1 MKEGYT
7 EIDHFVLESNLDSIS
22 KVEQIVDDVCQKLTL
37 NEESYGNVLIAVSEA
52 VTNAIVHGNGVGS
65 TLHVDLSVSDGSED
79 FVFQVKDAGRGFD
92 TTALPDPTNPDN
104 LLNENGRGIF
114 LMQNLADKVEF
125 DDYGRT
131 VNMYFQK

>member
-7 EIDHFVLESNLDSIS
+7 VIDHFVLESKLDSIS
-22 KVEQIVDDVCQKLTL
+22 RVEQIVDDVCQKLTL

-52 VTNAIVHGNGVGS
+52 VTNAIVHGNGLGS
-65 TLHVDLSVSDGSED
+65 SLPVDLAIGNGSQD

-92 TTALPDPTNPDN
+92 TTSLPDPTNPDN

-114 LMQNLADKVEF
+114 LMQNLSDKVEF
-125 DDYGRT
+125 EDYGRT
-131 VNMYFQK
+131 VSIYFQK